1 MIATFK
7 TSDFVANLKA
17 ALLAVQTDEAR
28 MHQCQVRIELAAG
41 VARFVATNGHWLL
54 VSEAPYLEVVGVDEC
69 GKKVLGSSEEALC
82 IHRADVVA
90 ILKALKS
97 SKKAADWDV
106 ELDTRGTVSQMGR

>member
-41 VARFVATNGHWLL
+41 VARFVATNGHWAFGERGALPRSGGSGRVRKKGPRL
-54 VSEAPYLEVVGVDEC
+54 V
-69 GKKVLGSSEEALC
+69 
-82 IHRADVVA
+82 
-90 ILKALKS
+90 
-97 SKKAADWDV
+97 
-106 ELDTRGTVSQMGR
+106 